1 MRAKKRIRSR
11 KGFTLAE
18 TLLAVL
24 ILLLVSSIVAAG
36 MPAAKQAYEKV
47 VLASNAELML
57 STAVA
62 TLRDELGTA
71 WDVQPATGGVTY
83 FSADTTNRSKLYV
96 KNDAIKLMEYSET
109 TDAEQLLGIT
119 TKTAGA
125 QADGEDGHEL
135 VFQAQGDNALK
146 VCCGSIVPDS
156 ATNAVIITGLCVKNS
171 ENTTMAEWNG
181 TLEIPVFSV
190 GKTGTT

>member
-36 MPAAKQAYEKV
+36 MPAVKQAYEKV

-71 WDVQPATGGVTY
+71 WDVQEVADGVTY

-96 KNDAIKLMEYSET
+96 ESGTIKLYEYSET
-109 TDAEQLLGIT
+109 TAAEDLLGIT
-119 TKTAGA
+119 KKASA
-125 QADGEDGHEL
+125 EREL
-135 VFQAQGDNALK
+135 VYHAKDDTALK
-146 VCCGSIVPDS
+146 LVCESIVPGTGENKNTVVVS
-156 ATNAVIITGLCVKNS
+156 GLCVKNKD
-171 ENTTMAEWNG
+171 NVVAQWGGKTAAD
-181 TLEIPVFSV
+181 LVIPVFS
-190 GKTGTT
+190 TRDED

>member
-1 MRAKKRIRSR
+1 MRAKNRIRNR

-36 MPAAKQAYEKV
+36 VPAARQAYEKV

-71 WDVQPATGGVTY
+71 WDVQQVTGGVTY
-83 FSADTTNRSKLYV
+83 FSADTTNRSKLLT
-96 KNDAIKLMEYSET
+96 KRIRRSRRTPSLPSRRISIKT
-109 TDAEQLLGIT
+109 
-119 TKTAGA
+119 
-125 QADGEDGHEL
+125 
-135 VFQAQGDNALK
+135 
-146 VCCGSIVPDS
+146 
-156 ATNAVIITGLCVKNS
+156 
-171 ENTTMAEWNG
+171 
-181 TLEIPVFSV
+181 
-190 GKTGTT
+190 

>member
-1 MRAKKRIRSR
+1 MRAKHKIRNR

-47 VLASNAELML
+47 VLASNAELLL

-71 WDVQPATGGVTY
+71 WDVQEVAGGVTY

-96 KNDAIKLMEYSET
+96 ESGTIKLYEYSET
-109 TDAEQLLGIT
+109 TAAEDLLGIK
-119 TKTAGA
+119 KTA
-125 QADGEDGHEL
+125 QKDHEL
-135 VFQAQGDNALK
+135 VLQAEGDTSLKLTCTSIALS
-146 VCCGSIVPDS
+146 GD
-156 ATNAVIITGLCVKNS
+156 AVTISDLSVKNS
-171 ENTTMAEWNG
+171 EGSKMAEWNG